1 MYRICWLKK
10 FGVGVGVVL
19 AGLFACSL
27 AKAVSSVSLNWDSN
41 PDPSIAGYN
50 VYFGGASGSYTN
62 EIGVGNSTNT
72 VVNGLVEG
80 RTYFFAVTAY
90 TFDGAES
97 DFSAEYVY
105 LVPGLLTMVQGV
117 TPDAPMQIRFAVAA
131 GHSYELQ
138 QSTDL
143 TSWTTVWQTTG
154 AQNVWV
160 EYDAPVDISTPH
172 YYRVLSH

>member
-1 MYRICWLKK
+1 LKK
-10 FGVGVGVVL
+10 FSVGVGVVL

-41 PDPSIAGYN
+41 TDPSIAGYN
-50 VYFGGASGSYTN
+50 VYYGGASGSYTN
-62 EIGVGNSTNT
+62 EFSAGNTTNT

-80 RTYFFAVTAY
+80 GTYYFAVTAY

-97 DFSAEYVY
+97 DFSAEYTYV
-105 LVPGLLTMVQGV
+105 VPGFLTLTQGS
-117 TPDAPMQIRFAVAA
+117 TPDAPMQIRFPVAM

-143 TSWTTVWQTTG
+143 NSWTTVWQTTG
-154 AQNVWV
+154 VANVWE
-160 EYDAPVDISTPH
+160 EYDAPVDTSTPQF
-172 YYRVLSH
+172 YRVLSH